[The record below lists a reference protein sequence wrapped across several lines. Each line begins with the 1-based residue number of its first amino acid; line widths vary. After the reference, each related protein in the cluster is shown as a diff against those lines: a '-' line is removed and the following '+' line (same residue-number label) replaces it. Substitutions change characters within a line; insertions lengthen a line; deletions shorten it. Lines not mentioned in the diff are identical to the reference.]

1 LITPARIPGRYGRRT
16 PKRAPALK
24 LGPLLTGVVPTHPA
38 AADYLA
44 AMDGGWQLLGNDR
57 AGDCNAVTW
66 ANMRRLVTATLA
78 TEHYPTQDQVWQFY
92 RTQNPDFDP
101 AGSADT
107 NGPGSSADQGMDV
120 QTGLEYLHATGGPDG
135 VKAVAFAKV
144 DHTNLDEV
152 DAALAIFGALWL
164 GIQVLDANPA
174 QFSAGQPWTDVP
186 GSAVEGGH
194 AILGGGY
201 SASEVR
207 FITWAAETGF
217 DLSFWNGAAP
227 DGSPLVEE
235 CWVVIWPEHLGTR
248 EFGQG
253 INVAQLAADY
263 LALTGSPLPGP
274 APARHAEPPC
284 GLPGHIGQWIAEH
297 VAPEIA
303 DIRAKAESAAAK
315 AERVLAAAQA
325 HAANVEAIASLVV
338 KITDAADPAAAPLLN
353 ALVPEAE
360 RALAEAE
367 RLAAELAGPQA

>member
-1 LITPARIPGRYGRRT
+1 MPERTPGRYGRRS

-24 LGPLLTGVVPTHPA
+24 LGPLLTGVVPPHPA
-38 AADYLA
+38 AEDYLGA
-44 AMDGGWQLLGNDR
+44 LPGWQLLGNDR

-201 SASEVR
+201 SASEVK
-207 FITWAAETGF
+207 FITWAEETGF
-217 DLSFWNGAAP
+217 DLSFWNGTA

-235 CWVVIWPEHLGTR
+235 CWVVIWPEHLGTKAFL
-248 EFGQG
+248 EG
-253 INVAQLAADY
+253 VDMAQLAADY
-263 LALTGSPLPGP
+263 RAITGGDL
-274 APARHAEPPC
+274 
-284 GLPGHIGQWIAEH
+284 
-297 VAPEIA
+297 
-303 DIRAKAESAAAK
+303 
-315 AERVLAAAQA
+315 
-325 HAANVEAIASLVV
+325 
-338 KITDAADPAAAPLLN
+338 PAAP
-353 ALVPEAE
+353 VPDPPQTH
-360 RALAEAE
+360 RALLEELSGVIRGIAASAEKDIYEAVAW
-367 RLAAELAGPQA
+367 LASKGL